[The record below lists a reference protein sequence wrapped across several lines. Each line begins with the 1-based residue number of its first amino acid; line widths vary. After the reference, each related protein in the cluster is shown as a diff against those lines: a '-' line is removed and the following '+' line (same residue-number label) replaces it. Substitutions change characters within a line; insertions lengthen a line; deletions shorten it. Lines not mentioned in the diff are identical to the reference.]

1 MHYIFVT
8 LDGRSSRLF
17 LYIQKDS
24 TSFESVDGF
33 WYLLGSKPPSPPI
46 EPETMAP
53 QTEQPTPETAEPSGK
68 KVSR

>member
-1 MHYIFVT
+1 MGTQTF
-8 LDGRSSRLF
+8 F
-17 LYIQKDS
+17 L
-24 TSFESVDGF
+24 
-33 WYLLGSKPPSPPI
+33 YLLGSKPPSPPI

>member
-8 LDGRSSRLF
+8 LDGRSFRQF

-24 TSFESVDGF
+24 TSFGLVDGF